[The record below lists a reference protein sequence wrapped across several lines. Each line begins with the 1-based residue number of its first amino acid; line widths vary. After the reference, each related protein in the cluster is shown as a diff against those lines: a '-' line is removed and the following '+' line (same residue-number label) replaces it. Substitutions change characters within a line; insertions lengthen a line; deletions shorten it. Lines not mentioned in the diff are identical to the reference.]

1 MKRFAK
7 FIVEHQ
13 KLIVLFYVCA
23 ILFSL
28 IGTRFVSIEYDLG
41 SYLPSSMNSI
51 KGKQKLEYEF
61 SINGMAS
68 LMVKDSELYVVKD
81 LKDKIKELP
90 GVEEVVW
97 LDSIEDINKPAEFF
111 DEKLTERFKRG
122 EYNLLQI
129 QFKEGNE
136 SISTR
141 NALDKI
147 DDMVKQE
154 HYLGGPAAVS
164 KDMMDTTSRELFL
177 YSAAAFII
185 ITIIL
190 VISSEAYYEPILFF
204 ITIGVAIV
212 LNMGTNMFFGKISS
226 MTNSVSSILQL
237 AVSMDYSI
245 FLLHRFHEERQS
257 SDKKVAMINAITK
270 SFSSVSA
277 SAMTTVSG
285 FLALVAMKYGIGRD
299 MGVVLAKGVFFS
311 LIAVV
316 TLMPVLILKLDER
329 FNKYKHKI
337 FLPDFN
343 KNSRNLAAL
352 RNVAIVIAIILIVPV
367 FLGQSK
373 LKYYYS
379 NEKTLAENSKSAVH
393 NRKIEEVFGKS
404 NEVVLIVPKGD
415 KVKLNGLISQLK
427 TKDNID
433 TIQGLYSMVDEYL
446 PDSIIPQE
454 AKDAFESEKYTYFAV
469 NLLTGVEGEEAS
481 KTLEEI
487 GDAAANYYDEW
498 YLTGQAVVYKDLQQV
513 TSKDFSVV
521 NIISI
526 FLIGLILILTFKS
539 IAIPLLLIF
548 VIQLGIW
555 INLSIP
561 YLQGSTVNF
570 ISFIIIGAIQLGATV
585 DYAILFTSR
594 YKENL
599 EQMLPVEAAV
609 KTIGDTGRSVLTSAL
624 ILIAGTFSI
633 SFITTIRTTAELTL
647 MIGRGS
653 LISLVLVFTLLPGV
667 LVIFDSLIRVTT
679 IGWPKKYKY
688 LNMGSES
695 INE

>member
-1 MKRFAK
+1 MKRFAEFIVGHQK
-7 FIVEHQ
+7 FI
-13 KLIVLFYVCA
+13 IAMYVCA
-23 ILFSL
+23 IIFSL
-28 IGTRFVSIEYDLG
+28 IGMRFVSVEYDLG
-41 SYLPSSMNSI
+41 SYLPGSMSSI
-51 KGKQKLEYEF
+51 KGKEKLESEF
-61 SINGMAS
+61 QINGMAS
-68 LMVKDSELYVVKD
+68 LMIKNKD
-81 LKDKIKELP
+81 LYSVKELKEKIKEMP

-97 LDSIEDINKPAEFF
+97 LDSVEDINKPAEFF
-111 DEKLTERFKRG
+111 DEKLTERFARG
-122 EYNLLQI
+122 DFSLLQI

-136 SISTR
+136 SIATR
-141 NALDKI
+141 EALDRI
-147 DDMVKQE
+147 DEMVAEE

-164 KDMMDTTSRELFL
+164 KDMMDTTSRELWL
-177 YSAAAFII
+177 YSAVAFII

-204 ITIGVAIV
+204 MTIGVAII

-245 FLLHRFHEERQS
+245 FLLHRFHEEKKNR
-257 SDKKVAMINAITK
+257 DKKEAMVIAIQK

-285 FLALVAMKYGIGRD
+285 FLALTFMKYGIGRD
-299 MGVVLAKGVFFS
+299 MGFVLAKGVFFS
-311 LIAVV
+311 LIAVM

-343 KNSRNLAAL
+343 KNSRKLAAI
-352 RNVAIVIAIILIVPV
+352 RNIAVVFALILTIPA

-379 NEKTLAENSKSAVH
+379 NEKTLSENSRSAMD
-393 NRKIEEVFGKS
+393 NRKIEEIFGKS
-404 NEVVLIVPKGD
+404 NEAVLIVPKGD
-415 KVKLNGLISQLK
+415 KVRINSLINELK
-427 TKDNID
+427 SKDKVD
-433 TIQGLYSMVDEYL
+433 TVQGLYSMVDEYL
-446 PDSIIPQE
+446 PDLIIPKE
-454 AKDAFESEKYTYFAV
+454 AKDAFESDKYTYFAV

-481 KTLEEI
+481 KILDEI
-487 GDAAANYYDEW
+487 ENIAGKYYDEW

-526 FLIGLILILTFKS
+526 ILIGLILLLTFKS
-539 IAIPLLLIF
+539 ILIPLLLIF

-561 YLQGSTVNF
+561 YFQASSINF

-599 EQMLPVEAAV
+599 AEMSPIEAAV

-667 LVIFDSLIRVTT
+667 LVIFDTLIKFTT
-679 IGWPKKYKY
+679 KGWPKSYKS
-688 LNMGSES
+688 LRMGSES
-695 INE
+695 VNE